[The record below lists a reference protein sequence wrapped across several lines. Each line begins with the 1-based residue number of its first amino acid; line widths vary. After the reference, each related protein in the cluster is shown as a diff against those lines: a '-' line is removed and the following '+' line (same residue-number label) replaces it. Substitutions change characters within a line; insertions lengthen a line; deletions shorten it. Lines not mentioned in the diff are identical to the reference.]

1 MADLTTKLAL
11 FLDDLWKDI
20 LKVTGTKGQITKI
33 AHATEL
39 VATTTGAGTEDTV
52 TDLIPANSIVFGVTV
67 RVTTVITGGAIA
79 TFGVGTAADADAWGA
94 TTAVAVAADSHSH
107 LSNFTITSPTYYAAA
122 TKVRLTA
129 NAGTFSTGAVRV
141 CVHYLTLTAP
151 TS

>member
-1 MADLTTKLAL
+1 MADLQTKLAL
-11 FLDDLWKDI
+11 FLADLWADI
-20 LKVTGTKGQITKI
+20 LKVTGSTGQTTKI

-39 VATTTGAGTEDTV
+39 LATTTGAGTEDTV
-52 TDLIPANSIVFGVTV
+52 GTLIPANSLVLGVTV
-67 RVTTVITGGAIA
+67 YVTTIITGGAIA

-94 TTAVAVAADSHSH
+94 TTAVAVAAGSHSH
-107 LSNFTITSPTYYAAA
+107 VSDFTVTTPIYYAAA